1 MLWVLWPISSISRV
15 HSVRKHSSAQRMAGV
30 RMPEKSENGQ
40 IKWYRTYF
48 CNFLLLFL
56 LVRFI
61 TATHFLNQQPESD
74 LCLPMHLLHLIISKL
89 SDVWCDT
96 LKPVFKLKCPC
107 WNYCIQT
114 VRPNLTSVCTSSW
127 RHSLSLPL
135 SSRFHHHASVKARLW
150 SHAARQIAG
159 KLQELK
165 FRRLAC
171 TSPNAWSACGDALC
185 WNPL

>member
-30 RMPEKSENGQ
+30 RMPEKSENGR

-61 TATHFLNQQPESD
+61 TAAHFLNQQPESD

-89 SDVWCDT
+89 SDVWGDT

-107 WNYCIQT
+107 WNPDCPSKSNVSLHFQLKAQSLTAPFKPVSPSRLRESASLKSCGTANSRKTARTIIQT
-114 VRPNLTSVCTSSW
+114 PRMHVS
-127 RHSLSLPL
+127 
-135 SSRFHHHASVKARLW
+135 
-150 SHAARQIAG
+150 
-159 KLQELK
+159 
-165 FRRLAC
+165 
-171 TSPNAWSACGDALC
+171 
-185 WNPL
+185 